1 MANTFQTTSKIEKAI
16 AFQWEAFAGFADHL
30 TIRNDELPSSVDNT
44 GYSKLIRRPSRVA
57 TTRTSVGVDYNLPGV
72 TQPPVGYGNMV
83 DASFPFTVSAR
94 FEANLQTSFEE
105 LMFKLD
111 AKDAMDRH
119 ITPAIIDMRN
129 QMNLWIAQN
138 IEAAAGNTLITNG
151 TADGYIEGLFKSRQL
166 LTNRAGVVPGQDKSV
181 IFNPAVMPVLGL
193 GAAKIFQAKDADK
206 TYASGEFAPVAGFNI
221 YESPVL
227 ATPTYVGFGAS
238 AIVSA
243 GQDVAGFLTAS
254 WTPTTSIA
262 VTGATAST
270 TFKAGTKFKFVDGTT
285 AKRFVVPTI
294 GTDAGF
300 EATFTLVE
308 DCLSDVAGAVTLKF
322 SEPFIAGGAFQNVN
336 SNLVAGTTK
345 VVLVNTASTVLYPSY
360 AFAKD
365 AVWLGFPEV
374 KVPSG
379 VDKQIKV
386 KVGGFNI
393 ALIEDHWPGT
403 LTTTFKLVAFGAIGV
418 AKPEALVAIY

>member
-1 MANTFQTTSKIEKAI
+1 MNTFQTTSKIEKAI

-30 TIRNDELPSSVDNT
+30 MIRNDELPSSVDNT
-44 GYSKLIRRPSRVA
+44 GYSKMIRRPSRVA

-72 TQPPVGYGNMV
+72 TQPPVGYGNMA

-111 AKDAMDRH
+111 ANDAMDRH

-129 QMNLWIAQN
+129 QMNLWIAQH

-206 TYASGEFAPVAGFNI
+206 TYASGEFASVAGFNI

-243 GQDVAGFLTAS
+243 GQDVTGFLTAS

-308 DCLSDVAGAVTLKF
+308 DCLSDAAGAVTLKF